1 MDAKIQQ
8 ELNSKKIIDITTIG
22 RKSGNPHR
30 IEIWFHNIDGK
41 IYITG
46 MPGRKRDWYRNMLA
60 DPHFIFH
67 LKQDVVADL
76 PAQAT
81 PITNDAARRAWF
93 TRYLE
98 DSDNDVE
105 QWIQNSPLVEV
116 AFTE

>member
-8 ELNSKKIIDITTIG
+8 ALNTEKIIDITTTG
-22 RKSGNPHR
+22 RKSGDPHR
-30 IEIWFHNIDGK
+30 IEIGFHNIDGR

-46 MPGRKRDWYRNMLA
+46 KPGRKRDWYRNMLA
-60 DPHFIFH
+60 NPNFTFH
-67 LKQDVVADL
+67 LKQSVVADL

-81 PITNDAARRAWF
+81 PITDDAARRAWF
-93 TRYLE
+93 SRYLK

-105 QWIQNSPLVEV
+105 QWIQGSPLVEV

>member
-8 ELNSKKIIDITTIG
+8 ALNTEKIIDITTTG
-22 RKSGNPHR
+22 RKSGDPHR
-30 IEIWFHNIDGK
+30 IEIGFHNIDGR

-46 MPGRKRDWYRNMLA
+46 KPGRKRDWYRNMLA
-60 DPHFIFH
+60 NPNFTFH
-67 LKQDVVADL
+67 LKQGVVASL
-76 PAQAT
+76 PARAT
-81 PITNDAARRAWF
+81 PITDDDARRAWF

-116 AFTE
+116 TVTE